1 MSGTIKISLTDLL
14 NAIYRQLKSQ
24 ITSEPEIAQQ
34 PYSYIIWTDGTTV
47 YAKNGSTGQIEYSD
61 TSSNAYKVIQYAID
75 KTVESG
81 KWGTVFVKAGLYKL
95 TDTIY
100 LWSGV
105 GLVGEKHGWCDIR
118 TTQYTG
124 TILLGNMNKPILKV
138 AVHPNYVGA
147 DPMKFSVYKC
157 FPYLANIAIFG
168 SYNSN
173 YGANNGI
180 EITSEAGIY
189 DFVMTGVLVGY
200 VGGSGLYVDN
210 PYVKIWITQSY
221 SEFNQQHGVYA
232 NNVGLIAINEAYIS
246 YNSDNGVEIDSWG
259 SIYITNSTIQRNQQ
273 GIVARG
279 GYINID
285 SSSILTNNSNGI
297 YITRLSNPVYVAITG
312 SSIANNGDGTGTY
325 SNIRIDSDRAVVA
338 GNIIMDNRSP
348 TKTTYHIYITGG
360 WLLVEGNMFIG
371 TPTGGIVNK
380 TGGTL
385 LIKNN
390 IGYTTENG
398 GTATFNGDGTTTQ
411 FKIAHGLASTPSRVI
426 VTPASADASGSFY
439 VTADSTYIYVNY
451 FTAPPAG
458 TNNVVIYWYAE
469 V

>member
-1 MSGTIKISLTDLL
+1 MSGTITINSTDLT
-14 NAIYRQLKSQ
+14 NAIKPQLLQ
-24 ITSEPEIAQQ
+24 MPEITQQ

-246 YNSDNGVEIDSWG
+246 YNSGNGVELDTWG
-259 SIYITNSTIQRNQQ
+259 SVRVMNSVLIHNGR
-273 GIVARG
+273 GIVVEG
-279 GYINID
+279 GYGVIVGNDI
-285 SSSILTNNSNGI
+285 SSNSRDGI
-297 YITRLSNPVYVAITG
+297 YVQKLRYDVYVTIDGNTIG
-312 SSIANNGDGTGTY
+312 NNGDGTGTY
-325 SNIRIDSDRAVVA
+325 SNLRVDNGRVTAT
-338 GNIIMDNRSP
+338 GNTFVENRSP
-348 TKTTYHIYITGG
+348 AKTSYHIDIRGG
-360 WLLVEGNMFIG
+360 YLVLVGNMFAG
-371 TPTGGIVNK
+371 TPTHGFVNAMA
-380 TGGTL
+380 GTL
-385 LIKNN
+385 LVRDN
-390 IGYTTENG
+390 IGYTTVNSGVATIPAGSTRVTVSHGLSATPTKVLVTPYGNAKVWVENI
-398 GTATFNGDGTTTQ
+398 TATSFD
-411 FKIAHGLASTPSRVI
+411 I
-426 VTPASADASGSFY
+426 VT
-439 VTADSTYIYVNY
+439 N
-451 FTAPPAG
+451 TAPT
-458 TNNVVIYWYAE
+458 TNLKVAWYAE